1 MPIYPIAYIQYITG
15 GIKMDAPIIQGN
27 AVNVQELAKHNNT
40 KRHNIANADTA
51 ASQVINQG
59 NPSATLEI
67 GRDIPINDNFSKS
80 NMVFTSEA
88 KSISD
93 ILALNFRSVDDGIRA
108 VHNALAMNSN
118 KSFYEMAKIFED
130 ESALIK
136 SLTNISENEK
146 DSRLHL
152 LERGFAEASYWLFFE
167 STISLKD
174 MDSLVNFA
182 DNAAKNIDIIGL
194 KDETKNLLFEGL
206 SRAVTGSFNDIRN
219 KAINAEITQYLE
231 TVKQKNRY
239 KLSIPDDEQTKQ
251 LRQYRAELFNK
262 YLEALKKLDW
272 LSLDSPKMRKFDEDN
287 LINTTDKENAIE
299 ESANDDTSPEV
310 SETDDSSEETP
321 SENAAN
327 DE

>member
-1 MPIYPIAYIQYITG
+1 MET
-15 GIKMDAPIIQGN
+15 PIIQGN

-40 KRHNIANADTA
+40 ERHYIANADTA

-59 NPSATLEI
+59 NSSTTLEV
-67 GRDIPINDNFSKS
+67 GRNVPINDNFIKS

-88 KSISD
+88 KNISD

-108 VHNALAMNSN
+108 VQNALAMNSN
-118 KSFYEMAKIFED
+118 KSIYEMAKIFED

-136 SLTNISENEK
+136 SLINISEDER

-167 STISLKD
+167 STISLNN
-174 MDSLVNFA
+174 MDSLVDFA

-206 SRAVTGSFNDIRN
+206 SKAVTGSFNDIRN
-219 KAINAEITQYLE
+219 KAISAEITQYLE
-231 TVKQKNRY
+231 TIKQKNRY
-239 KLSIPDDEQTKQ
+239 KLNIPDDEQTKQ

-299 ESANDDTSPEV
+299 KSANDDTSSEV
-310 SETDDSSEETP
+310 SKTDDSSEETP
-321 SENAAN
+321 SDEVSKTDDFSEETLSENDTN
-327 DE
+327 EE